1 MRMAH
6 PTILFA
12 ATIKGCLKAPLWQSE
27 SIFRQ
32 PFVVAD
38 VLLGFGKKQIAVNGV
53 AHTAC
58 GWPRYSSSLPSYSAI
73 TLSSLIT
80 GGVYWWRKSCILG
93 VPLIKNKLEFLVVS

>member
-1 MRMAH
+1 MTLVRMAH

-53 AHTAC
+53 AHNHHDGAEYQKAEKQ
-58 GWPRYSSSLPSYSAI
+58 RN
-73 TLSSLIT
+73 
-80 GGVYWWRKSCILG
+80 GGCNRQSG
-93 VPLIKNKLEFLVVS
+93 HN